1 MFSLAL
7 AHVDWQM
14 LCSSC
19 VVMSARQK
27 RGGGDAAEVLCA
39 SVCARVLVCVSHQTS
54 RDDSLSFV

>member
-27 RGGGDAAEVLCA
+27 RGDAAAVLCVRQCVR
-39 SVCARVLVCVSHQTS
+39 VC
-54 RDDSLSFV
+54 